1 MLRIAEGDHAAA
13 YALGSRAADL
23 AAEARDG
30 TTMLD
35 ATFWSANSL
44 VCPSIEWRE
53 EIRFRREQMQDL
65 GIPHPYIAWLS
76 ASEAFAHFLVG
87 DPDATADRLR
97 VALGTDAGFGAD
109 FFARLTAAQLAAW
122 QGRQSEAEAHLARAE
137 ELLRTDE
144 ASLPAFHHPTVKAT
158 VHLWGGAPALAVDA
172 ALSGMSREGA
182 NPASCEDLATLAA
195 RGLADLVQSCRDRGI
210 DPEVHLERLGQL
222 RRDFPQVLVDF
233 AEITEDYQLELDA
246 HNALY
251 DAETARA
258 RASSDAQDR
267 WVAAVE
273 LLGNTHLPWYESY
286 ACWRAADA
294 LLAGAPGRRE
304 RGQAAQ
310 MLRHGHGLASRLGCQ
325 SVQRS
330 VEVLARAA
338 RVSLAPVDAQGGPT
352 GGGGSL
358 NQLTRREHE
367 VLAHVVA
374 GRTYAEI
381 ASALFLSEKTV
392 SSHISNMLRKT
403 GASNRIALASLAN
416 RDADA

>member
-1 MLRIAEGDHAAA
+1 
-13 YALGSRAADL
+13 
-23 AAEARDG
+23 
-30 TTMLD
+30 
-35 ATFWSANSL
+35 
-44 VCPSIEWRE
+44 
-53 EIRFRREQMQDL
+53 
-65 GIPHPYIAWLS
+65 
-76 ASEAFAHFLVG
+76 
-87 DPDATADRLR
+87 
-97 VALGTDAGFGAD
+97 
-109 FFARLTAAQLAAW
+109 
-122 QGRQSEAEAHLARAE
+122 LARAE

-158 VHLWGGAPALAVDA
+158 VRIWGGDPAGAVDA

-195 RGLADLVQSCRDRGI
+195 RGLADLAQSCRDGGI
-210 DPEVHLERLGQL
+210 DPAAHVQRLEQL
-222 RRDFPQVLVDF
+222 RLDFPQVMVDF

-258 RASSDAQDR
+258 RASSDAQER
-267 WVAAVE
+267 WIRAVE
-273 LLGNTHLPWYESY
+273 LLGNTHLSWYESY

-294 LLAGAPGRRE
+294 LLAGEPGRRE

-310 MLRHGHGLASRLGCQ
+310 MLRHGHAMANRLGCQ
-325 SVQRS
+325 PVQHA
-330 VEVLARAA
+330 VEALARAA
-338 RVSLAPVDAQGGPT
+338 RVSLAPVDAQEGPPGGV
-352 GGGGSL
+352 GAL

-392 SSHISNMLRKT
+392 SSHISNILRKT
-403 GASNRIALASLAN
+403 GASNRVELASLAKRN
-416 RDADA
+416 AEA